1 MLSTTE
7 PRAGLKTGRIV
18 MGQKLNALV
27 DVLSEFIAA
36 RKGLL
41 ILVGIVMVLCNAL
54 LQFIP
59 EIGWLG
65 TSNLLLHLGIVIAL
79 IGVLLAWAL

>member
-1 MLSTTE
+1 
-7 PRAGLKTGRIV
+7 
-18 MGQKLNALV
+18 MGQKLNTLV
-27 DVLSEFIAA
+27 DSLSEFFAA

-41 ILVGIVMVLCNAL
+41 ILVGIILVVCNAL
-54 LQFIP
+54 LQFFP
-59 EIGWLG
+59 RIGWLG

>member
-1 MLSTTE
+1 
-7 PRAGLKTGRIV
+7 

-41 ILVGIVMVLCNAL
+41 ILVGIVLVLCNAL

-59 EIGWLG
+59 DIGWLG